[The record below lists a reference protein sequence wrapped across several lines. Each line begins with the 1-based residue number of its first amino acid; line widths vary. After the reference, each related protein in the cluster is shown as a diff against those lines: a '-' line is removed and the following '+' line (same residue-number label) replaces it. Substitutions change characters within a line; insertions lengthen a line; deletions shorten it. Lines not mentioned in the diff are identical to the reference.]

1 MVAAG
6 PKLEVCFFLL
16 NKKISLDDYQIC
28 RRITIIHFLTAVI
41 NEEQAIKGALCGF
54 GGDIQTENFNI
65 YNTNEVIIQAHIDR
79 SFVFHNWINKL
90 FSEENKIPRT
100 PFEAWKVAGSATY
113 KYMTVWNWILSFYT
127 VYPVMK
133 MKSLII

>member
-41 NEEQAIKGALCGF
+41 NEKQAIKGALCGF

-79 SFVFHNWINKL
+79 SL
-90 FSEENKIPRT
+90 FSTTE
-100 PFEAWKVAGSATY
+100 
-113 KYMTVWNWILSFYT
+113 
-127 VYPVMK
+127 
-133 MKSLII
+133 